1 MRGLRDLT
9 VLIANDR
16 ETNIFHGT
24 LETNTVSISIDQALG
39 RGAAITKGTKT
50 SLFVYLGLTQGAMN
64 DCLEDRLLVIRS
76 STGNAMKSDTVPDRL
91 VRYVPFLCQ
100 QIRGTGLA

>member
-16 ETNIFHGT
+16 ETNVFHGT
-24 LETNTVSISIDQALG
+24 LETNTVSIPINQALG

-64 DCLEDRLLVIRS
+64 DCFESNIAVIRS
-76 STGNAMKSDTVPDRL
+76 STGNAAKSKMVLYRRL
-91 VRYVPFLCQ
+91 YHCCHPLRIQ
-100 QIRGTGLA
+100 